1 MNQFRTILIL
11 ASLLIVLFL
20 YKVDFKQDLIW
31 NLKNNLR
38 PKIIFQLKKVYLIY
52 SHDLRKSI
60 ILEKKQNQKIIL
72 I

>member
-31 NLKNNLR
+31 NLKNNLH
-38 PKIIFQLKKVYLIY
+38 PKIIFQLKKLYLIY
-52 SHDLRKSI
+52 SR
-60 ILEKKQNQKIIL
+60 
-72 I
+72 

>member
-11 ASLLIVLFL
+11 TSLLIVLFL

-31 NLKNNLR
+31 NLKNNLHS
-38 PKIIFQLKKVYLIY
+38 KIIFQLKKVYLIY
-52 SHDLRKSI
+52 SHDFRKSI